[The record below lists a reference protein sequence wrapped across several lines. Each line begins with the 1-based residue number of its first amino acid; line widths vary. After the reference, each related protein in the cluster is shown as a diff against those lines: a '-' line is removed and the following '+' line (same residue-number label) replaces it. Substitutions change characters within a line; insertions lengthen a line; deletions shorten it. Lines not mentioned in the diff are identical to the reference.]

1 MRPQSA
7 GRSGT
12 RGSQTFLAPFIWT
25 TRQDT
30 AVGYEELS
38 LRLRASNSP
47 RWEAGRPIVTKER
60 GCAVT
65 TDALLAVAVPSR
77 SSPRTRLRGRKG
89 TDVERSET
97 TNERGGAIVAKVSE
111 DTGPPIS
118 GRCWVYSEHRCRGS
132 LTTSTLRCSPLS
144 KMGSESQLQPI
155 SVLVTSVKVTPDLS
169 SETHTWFR
177 VFPIGGARGETPPD
191 GERPAAKL
199 AEHHAQN

>member
-1 MRPQSA
+1 VIPIFRVFMGLLLSRGAPRQPFSRNQRAGSPRPGIRIAVVRRCLSRPSQERRLGGSTRRVCSQGFR
-7 GRSGT
+7 GRA
-12 RGSQTFLAPFIWT
+12 RGSDRQAP
-25 TRQDT
+25 
-30 AVGYEELS
+30 
-38 LRLRASNSP
+38 
-47 RWEAGRPIVTKER
+47 
-60 GCAVT
+60 
-65 TDALLAVAVPSR
+65 AVA
-77 SSPRTRLRGRKG
+77 GC
-89 TDVERSET
+89 
-97 TNERGGAIVAKVSE
+97 I
-111 DTGPPIS
+111 
-118 GRCWVYSEHRCRGS
+118 WVYREHRCRGS